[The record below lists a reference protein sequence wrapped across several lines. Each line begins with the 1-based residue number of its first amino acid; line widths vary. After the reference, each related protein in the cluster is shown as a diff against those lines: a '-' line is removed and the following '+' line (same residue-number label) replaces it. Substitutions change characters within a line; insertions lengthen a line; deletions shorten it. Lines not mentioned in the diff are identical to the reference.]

1 MILKTNAIVS
11 RWAPVSETSRIV
23 TWITRDHGRIA
34 TMIKGSQRPKSAF
47 LGQYDLFYTCE
58 ILYYPREHGGLHI
71 ARECCPLKTRDRF
84 RTDWKA
90 AAAAS
95 YISDLVTRVS
105 EQDAPR
111 PELFDLLES
120 ALDDLIAEGAGPAF
134 LAWFELRLLN
144 ALGLAPRL
152 QRCIECSNELRPQA
166 RQVRFAY
173 ARGGILCPDCARG
186 ETKDT
191 APIGPDVLATLTA
204 WQRATTSRAARSTQS
219 TARQMEDVQ
228 NLLGLFLSYHLEIPL
243 KSREVA
249 MDLLRRKLPSAA

>member
-11 RWAPVSETSRIV
+11 RWSPVSETSRIV

-58 ILYYPREHGGLHI
+58 LLYYPRDGGAAHI

-95 YISDLVTRVS
+95 YICDLVTRVS
-105 EQDAPR
+105 PPDAPHAD
-111 PELFDLLES
+111 LFDLLERS
-120 ALDDLIAEGAGPAF
+120 LDDLAQEGGSAAF
-134 LAWFELRLLN
+134 LAWFELRLLG

-152 QRCIECSNELRPQA
+152 QHCIECKRDLKPTPQ
-166 RQVRFAY
+166 QSRFAY
-173 ARGGILCPDCARG
+173 IRGGILCPDCAR
-186 ETKDT
+186 EDKKD
-191 APIGPDVLATLTA
+191 ALPLGPDVLAMLTG
-204 WQRATTSRAARSTQS
+204 WQRAQNPRAARSTRG
-219 TARQMEDVQ
+219 TPRQMDVIQ

-243 KSREVA
+243 RSREIA
-249 MDLLRRKLPSAA
+249 LDLLGRKIGMNP